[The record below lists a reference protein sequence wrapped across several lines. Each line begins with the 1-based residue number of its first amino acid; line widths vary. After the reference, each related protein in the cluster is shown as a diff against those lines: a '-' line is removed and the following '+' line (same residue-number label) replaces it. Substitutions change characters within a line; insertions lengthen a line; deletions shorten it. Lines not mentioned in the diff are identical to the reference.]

1 MRLPTS
7 LCRPV
12 VVATLGALT
21 LPACGGGGTSSSP
34 ASPTQPTTRPAAF
47 TIAVQILQI
56 VPLSA
61 PTGMEAT
68 STPPVPR
75 RLDARVTVT
84 ETGGT
89 TGGRLNE
96 LLFDTLQRSG
106 STASS
111 TRYSEAD
118 IVYKNGTNRL
128 SAGAQFT
135 FEVQLSFTN
144 RTGDVVNALVSRVT
158 ITADTGERVTPS
170 STTTVSPPALCT
182 PTATTAC
189 LDSGRFQAQVDW
201 RTSTTGGVGTVGPEG
216 PSGSQFWFFEPNQ
229 YELAVNSL
237 NHCYTEGRWWMFVA
251 STTNVEFTL
260 TVTDTQTGSS
270 RRYFNP
276 LGTRAAPFTDT
287 QAFATCP

>member
-12 VVATLGALT
+12 VVATLGALV
-21 LPACGGGGTSSSP
+21 LFACGGGGTSSSP

-56 VPLSA
+56 VPFST

-68 STPPVPR
+68 STPPQAR
-75 RLDARVTVT
+75 RANARVTVT

-96 LLFDTLQRSG
+96 LLLDMLQRSG

-111 TRYSEAD
+111 TRYSETD
-118 IVYKNGTNRL
+118 IVAQGGSNRIPP
-128 SAGAQFT
+128 GGQFT
-135 FEVQLSFTN
+135 FEVSVWFTN
-144 RTGDVVNALVSRVT
+144 RTGDVVNTLASRATV
-158 ITADTGERVTPS
+158 TADTGERATPS
-170 STTTVSPPALCT
+170 STTAVSPPAMCA
-182 PTATTAC
+182 PTSTTAC

-201 RTSTTGGVGTVGPEG
+201 RTSTARGVGTVGPDG
-216 PSGSQFWFFEPNQ
+216 ASGSQFWFFGPHSH
-229 YELAVNSL
+229 ELVIKALDGCQN
-237 NHCYTEGRWWMFVA
+237 NGRWWMFVA
-251 STTNVEFTL
+251 SATNVEFTL
-260 TVTDTQTGSS
+260 TVTDTQTGAG

-276 LGTRAAPFTDT
+276 MGLRAAHFTDMD
-287 QAFATCP
+287 AFATCP